1 MFKIKGLLLESETGQ
16 RYEYPFSEGLNYIEG
31 LNDTGKTLFA
41 DFLDFMLGAYNRE
54 KFANAPFLKGTL
66 RKAVLALEYDGR
78 SLALTRHIDSESV
91 GASVNGVPLPIQSI
105 ESYRAAINDFL
116 YPRSEQVGSMPTFT
130 DAELTF
136 RTFTLFSFL
145 DEDTVGW
152 MDGFYSKLQE
162 LKYRIKARG
171 IFDYLFNPNPMLLK
185 ETENR
190 IADLSEKIRLL
201 EFQESKEQSLR
212 DSVNRELIALGL
224 HERFTGTN
232 SAAIQKAID
241 AFERGTLGQQDSVKE
256 DLASRMRLADELSE
270 EIRVQRAMLLEMDK
284 VEAYN
289 KKRASL
295 LVKLGEIAGESEE
308 YANVVS
314 SAEGLLRTLEPM
326 ASHSEAAIQREILQ
340 KKAKRLQNL
349 RRSIETTMAE
359 LEPLEYVEKRRS
371 IALIQAYMNQCD
383 DNGAAKGLA
392 EAKTELR
399 QKKREASELRA
410 RVDESAI
417 DGLSRNITG
426 LYLSAEDVSPFV
438 QEDASFEGFR
448 IAFIK
453 EGVSLRPRFQTDE
466 VPTDY
471 FTGSRARH
479 ALMQMCGY
487 LAFMNYLT
495 QRGDCPIVPVLVF
508 DHPSS
513 PFDDMNCKAIGAV
526 INRFYEVVDRG
537 SVQIFLLEPR
547 NPESLG
553 LRPDNLIHLQDG
565 DRTGFNPFWS
575 PESKG
580 V

>member
-1 MFKIKGLLLESETGQ
+1 MFKIESLLLESETGQ
-16 RYEYPFSEGLNYIEG
+16 RYEYLFSTGLNYVEG

-41 DFLDFMLGAYNRE
+41 DFLDFMLGADNRD
-54 KFANAPFLKGTL
+54 KFVNAPFLQGTL

-78 SLALTRHIDSESV
+78 LLSLTRYIDSESV
-91 GASVNGVPLPIQSI
+91 GASINGVPLPIQSV

-116 YPRSEQVGSMPTFT
+116 YPRSEQVESMPVFT

-145 DEDTVGW
+145 DEDAVGW
-152 MDGFYSKLQE
+152 LDGFYSKLRE

-171 IFDYLFNPNPMLLK
+171 IFDFLFNPNPALLK

-190 IADLSEKIRLL
+190 IAGLSEEIRLL
-201 EFQESKEQSLR
+201 ESQESKEQSLL
-212 DSVNRELIALGL
+212 DSVNRELVALGL
-224 HERFTGTN
+224 HEHFTGAN

-241 AFERGTLGQQDSVKE
+241 AFDRGALGQRGPTE
-256 DLASRMRLADELSE
+256 GDLASRMRLADELAG
-270 EIRVQRAMLLEMDK
+270 EIRAQRAMLLEMDK

-289 KKRASL
+289 RKRASL

-314 SAEGLLRTLEPM
+314 SAERLLRDLEPI
-326 ASHSEAAIQREILQ
+326 ASHSEAVIQREILQ

-349 RRSIETTMAE
+349 RRSIETTRAE
-359 LEPLEYVEKRRS
+359 LEPLEYVEKQRA
-371 IALIQAYMNQCD
+371 IALIQACMSQYAD
-383 DNGAAKGLA
+383 DGAAKRLA
-392 EAKTELR
+392 EAKAELQ
-399 QKKREASELRA
+399 QKRREASELRA

-417 DGLSRNITG
+417 GRLSSNITG
-426 LYLSAEDVSPFV
+426 LYLSAESVSSFV
-438 QEDASFEGFR
+438 REDASFGGFH

-453 EGVSLRPRFQTDE
+453 DGVSLRPRFRADE

-487 LAFMNYLT
+487 LAFMVFLIE
-495 QRGDCPIVPVLVF
+495 RGDCPITPILVF

-513 PFDDMNCKAIGAV
+513 PFDDINCKAIGAV
-526 INRFYEVVDRG
+526 INRFYEVVDREF
-537 SVQIFLLEPR
+537 VQIFLLEPR

-565 DRTGFNPFWS
+565 DKTGFNPFWS
-575 PESKG
+575 PES
-580 V
+580 